1 MRKFFSIIGFMSLIL
16 VSFIY
21 TEKIANMVIDKDKLM
36 MTIKEESKI
45 YEIETVE
52 AIINNNN
59 TIIPGI
65 NGLKVNNKE
74 SYKQMKKYGIF
85 NNNLLEFS
93 EVSPK
98 HKLKDNYDKY
108 VISGNKEKNAVSLIF
123 LVYENSDLDSII
135 NILKEKNIKAN
146 FFVDGYWFEKN
157 NDRVYE
163 LINNGYVIGNL
174 SYNQN
179 YNDSAFVWMDTILK
193 RVGKQKQGFCYAE
206 TENSEFLE
214 ICSLNKNIT
223 IKPSLILKNN
233 YYQNIKENLVS
244 GSIISLEINSS
255 LKQELPIIINYIHSK
270 GYKIENLT
278 ELLSEKR

>member
-1 MRKFFSIIGFMSLIL
+1 MRKFFSIIGFISLIM

-21 TEKIANMVIDKDKLM
+21 TEKIANMVIDKDELM
-36 MTIKEESKI
+36 MTIKEESKT

-52 AIINNNN
+52 AIIDNN

-74 SYKQMKKYGIF
+74 SYKQMKKYGLF

-98 HKLKDNYDKY
+98 HKLKDNCDKY

-135 NILKEKNIKAN
+135 NILREKNIKAN

-174 SYNQN
+174 SYNLN
-179 YNDSAFVWMDTILK
+179 YNDSAFIWMDTILK

-206 TENSEFLE
+206 VENSQTLE
-214 ICSLNKNIT
+214 ICSLNKNFT
-223 IKPSLILKNN
+223 IKPNLVIKDN
-233 YYQNIKENLVS
+233 YMKNIKENLVS
-244 GSIISLEINSS
+244 GSIISLEINTS
-255 LKQELPIIINYIHSK
+255 LKQELPVIINYIHSK
-270 GYKIENLT
+270 GYKIENLN

>member
-1 MRKFFSIIGFMSLIL
+1 MRKIFSIIGFISLIM

-21 TEKIANMVIDKDKLM
+21 TEKIANMVIDKDELM
-36 MTIKEESKI
+36 MTIKEESKT

-52 AIINNNN
+52 AIIDNN

-74 SYKQMKKYGIF
+74 SYKQMKKYGLF

-108 VISGNKEKNAVSLIF
+108 VISGNKEKNAVSLLF

-174 SYNQN
+174 SYNLN
-179 YNDSAFVWMDTILK
+179 YNDSAFIWMDTILK

-206 TENSEFLE
+206 VENSQTLE
-214 ICSLNKNIT
+214 ICSLNKNFT
-223 IKPSLILKNN
+223 IKPNLVIKDN
-233 YYQNIKENLVS
+233 YMKNIKENLVS
-244 GSIISLEINSS
+244 GSIISLEINTS
-255 LKQELPIIINYIHSK
+255 LKQELPVIINYIHSK
-270 GYKIENLT
+270 GYKIENLN

>member
-1 MRKFFSIIGFMSLIL
+1 MRKFFSIIGFISLIM

-21 TEKIANMVIDKDKLM
+21 TEKIANMVIDKDELM
-36 MTIKEESKI
+36 MTIKEESKT

-52 AIINNNN
+52 AIIDNN

-74 SYKQMKKYGIF
+74 SYKQMKKYGLF
-85 NNNLLEFS
+85 NNNLLEYN

-174 SYNQN
+174 SYNLN
-179 YNDSAFVWMDTILK
+179 YNDSAFIWMDTILK

-206 TENSEFLE
+206 VENSQTLE
-214 ICSLNKNIT
+214 ICSLNKNFT
-223 IKPSLILKNN
+223 IKPNLVIKDN
-233 YYQNIKENLVS
+233 YMKNIKENLVS
-244 GSIISLEINSS
+244 GSIISLEINTS
-255 LKQELPIIINYIHSK
+255 LKQELPVIINYIHSK
-270 GYKIENLT
+270 GYKIENLN

>member
-1 MRKFFSIIGFMSLIL
+1 MRKFFSIIGFISLIM

-21 TEKIANMVIDKDKLM
+21 TEKIANMVIDKDELM
-36 MTIKEESKI
+36 MTIKEESKT

-52 AIINNNN
+52 AIIDNN

-65 NGLKVNNKE
+65 KGLKVNNKE
-74 SYKQMKKYGIF
+74 SYKQMKKYGLF

-174 SYNQN
+174 SYNLN
-179 YNDSAFVWMDTILK
+179 YNDSAFIWMDTILK

-206 TENSEFLE
+206 VENSQTLE
-214 ICSLNKNIT
+214 ICSLNKNFT
-223 IKPSLILKNN
+223 IKPNLVIKDN
-233 YYQNIKENLVS
+233 YMKNIKENLVS
-244 GSIISLEINSS
+244 GSIISLEINTS
-255 LKQELPIIINYIHSK
+255 LKQELPVIINYIHSK
-270 GYKIENLT
+270 GYKIENLN

>member
-1 MRKFFSIIGFMSLIL
+1 MRKFFSIIGFISLIM

-21 TEKIANMVIDKDKLM
+21 TEKIANMVIDKDELM
-36 MTIKEESKI
+36 MTIKEESKT

-52 AIINNNN
+52 AIIDNN

-74 SYKQMKKYGIF
+74 SYKQMKKYGLF

-108 VISGNKEKNAVSLIF
+108 VISGNKEKNAVSLLF

-174 SYNQN
+174 SYNLN
-179 YNDSAFVWMDTILK
+179 YNDSAFIWMDTILK

-206 TENSEFLE
+206 VENSQTLE
-214 ICSLNKNIT
+214 ICSLNKNFT
-223 IKPSLILKNN
+223 IKPNLVIKDN
-233 YYQNIKENLVS
+233 YMKNIKENLVS
-244 GSIISLEINSS
+244 GSIISLEINTS
-255 LKQELPIIINYIHSK
+255 LKQELPVIINYIHSK
-270 GYKIENLT
+270 GYKIENLN